1 MSISEKIKTV
11 NNKIEQNNAQ
21 YNLDRQTSKISAL
34 SSGNVNK
41 YEFLAT
47 SKDVL
52 TKKELLGKAAT
63 VKRVEY
69 YPLGKE
75 LKTQTDISNKQ
86 YQGLNKFL
94 KSKEKEKKKQHLKSI
109 INHI

>member
-41 YEFLAT
+41 YEFLTT

-52 TKKELLGKAAT
+52 TKKELLEKAAT
-63 VKRVEY
+63 IKRVEY

-75 LKTQTDISNKQ
+75 LKRQTDISN
-86 YQGLNKFL
+86 
-94 KSKEKEKKKQHLKSI
+94 
-109 INHI
+109 